1 MDNKTLKKLLAE
13 IDQLDM
19 RDGIDLNKLL
29 DISDE
34 LSQVLTWMIRNSGF
48 QAPDLGKYLG
58 ADERQAQRI
67 LDALDAKDMVE
78 EVKSTQRFYPQ
89 LAQTQA
95 SRKYRV
101 SRDVWKALE

>member
-1 MDNKTLKKLLAE
+1 MDDKTFKKLLAE
-13 IDQLDM
+13 IGGLEM

-34 LSQVLTWMIRNSGF
+34 LSQVLAWMIRNSGF
-48 QAPDLGKYLG
+48 QAPDLGKHLG
-58 ADERQAQRI
+58 GDEHQAQQI
-67 LDALDAKDMVE
+67 LDALAARAMVE
-78 EVKSTQRFYPQ
+78 EVKTTQRFYPQ
-89 LAQTQA
+89 MAQTHS